1 MRRVIA
7 LATPL
12 LLIGLAAAPQV
23 HAQDARAA
31 FDRFS
36 EDLQGLDGRFEQRVY
51 DANGHLSEESTGTIA
66 LRTPRQFRW
75 EYVDPFP
82 QLIVADGN
90 HVWIYDPDLE
100 QVNVRIQSHEEQSS
114 PLAVLID
121 PDELERQFSVA
132 GGGGGDGLDWMVLT
146 PRGEDAQFDQAR
158 LAFDAGGEL
167 VRMELDDSLGQ
178 KTQVQFSD
186 WVRNPGFDDGHF
198 SFDPPEG
205 VDVVGEMAEAA
216 EVMPIQ

>member
-12 LLIGLAAAPQV
+12 LLIGLLVAPQV
-23 HAQDARAA
+23 HAGDARAA

-36 EDLQGLDGRFEQRVY
+36 QDLRGLDGRFEQRVY
-51 DANGHLSEESTGTIA
+51 DANGHLSEQSTGTIA

-82 QLIVADGN
+82 QLIVADGD

-121 PDELERQFSVA
+121 PDELDRQFSVA
-132 GGGGGDGLDWMVLT
+132 QGGVEEGLDWMVLT
-146 PRGEDAQFDQAR
+146 PHGEDAQFDQAR
-158 LAFDAGGEL
+158 LAFDDAGEL

-178 KTQVQFSD
+178 KTRVQFSG
-186 WVRNPGFDDGHF
+186 WERNPDFASGHF
-198 SFDPPEG
+198 RFDPPAG

-216 EVMPIQ
+216 EVTPIQ

>member
-12 LLIGLAAAPQV
+12 LLLGLVVPQ
-23 HAQDARAA
+23 AQADDARAA

-36 EDLQGLDGRFEQRVY
+36 KDLRGLDGSFEQRVY
-51 DANGHLSEESTGTIA
+51 DANGHLSEHSTGTIA

-75 EYVDPFP
+75 EYLDPFP

-121 PDELERQFSVA
+121 PDELERQFTVA
-132 GGGGGDGLDWMVLT
+132 RGGDEDGLDWMVLT

-158 LAFDAGGEL
+158 LAFDGAGAL
-167 VRMELDDSLGQ
+167 ARMELDDSLGQ
-178 KTQVQFSD
+178 KTRVTFSG
-186 WVRNPGFDDGHF
+186 WERNPDFATDHF
-198 SFDPPEG
+198 SFEPPAG
-205 VDVVGEMAEAA
+205 VDVVGAMAEAA
-216 EVMPIQ
+216 EVTPIR